1 MIQLVSQLLLYDRP
15 QDVIIFMV
23 GGTTYEEA
31 RTIALLNQESGGA
44 SGGTRLLLGG
54 TCVHNSSRFVI
65 DYIIPFIYSSLTH
78 SYLEM
83 CRSAAASFSTSI
95 YEPPPES
102 ASTAPALNL
111 NLGGVNVSLG
121 GANTGVYRSSGEE
134 FGVQADGIRDGV
146 RDLFGKLKQGVDRI
160 GLQ

>member
-1 MIQLVSQLLLYDRP
+1 MI
-15 QDVIIFMV
+15 

-31 RTIALLNQESGGA
+31 RTITLLNQDGGSMSA
-44 SGGTRLLLGG
+44 GTRLLLGG
-54 TCVHNSSRFVI
+54 TCVHNSSRCAV
-65 DYIIPFIYSSLTH
+65 SSFQNVYWLTRDAQ

-83 CRSAAASFSTSI
+83 VRSAATLFPASV

-121 GANTGVYRSSGEE
+121 GPTGTGMYRTSGDE
-134 FGVQADGIRDGV
+134 FGVQTDGIRDGV
-146 RDLFGKLKQGVDRI
+146 RSLIGKVKQGVDRI

>member
-1 MIQLVSQLLLYDRP
+1 MI
-15 QDVIIFMV
+15 

-31 RTIALLNQESGGA
+31 RTVTLLNQEAGGTA
-44 SGGTRLLLGG
+44 AGTRLLLGG
-54 TCVHNSSRFVI
+54 TCVHNSSRFLSSSFFLKSWSI
-65 DYIIPFIYSSLTH
+65 DLCQ

-83 CRSAAASFSTSI
+83 IRSAATSFPASV

-121 GANTGVYRSSGEE
+121 GPAGTGVYRTSGED
-134 FGVQADGIRDGV
+134 FAVQTDGIRDGM
-146 RDLFGKLKQGVDRI
+146 RSLIGKVKQGVDRI
-160 GLQ
+160 ALQ